1 MTVRQSVHIVQP
13 DGMVA
18 LTVEIVAVDVKDVTK
33 PIFSKAVEMSHV
45 LNVSIGWQTA

>member
-18 LTVEIVAVDVKDVTK
+18 LTAEIVVEDVKDVTK
-33 PIFSKAVEMSHV
+33 PIFSKAVEMNHV
-45 LNVSIGWQTA
+45 LNVNIGWQTA